1 MEKYYYRNKII
12 LFLYILTSIS
22 INIINY
28 FNYGFGLMIIT
39 HLSVVIPAFIL
50 SSLFIYKKILI
61 KTTTYLLLGDALVL
75 LYSTNIV
82 FPSIENII
90 FIFLIL
96 ICTILYY
103 DVKLTITINIIG
115 TILIAISMFLY
126 GPLMIENYRISN
138 TILFVLTL
146 VALTIVSTIHIRQT
160 NRLTRE
166 LTEKEKEANEGKK
179 ITELALSDLKNN
191 AVSLNDFSNKLNFEM
206 NITNDMTVSIYSNF
220 EEIEKSLQEMIFSI
234 FSTNIETNEMVN
246 ELLKVKDISYEF
258 KTSSYLSKKSVLDGK
273 NNIEELLTTINDLKE
288 NIKENNQLSEN
299 LILSFGE
306 IEMII
311 ASIEAITKQTNLL
324 ALNASIEAARAG
336 EHGRGFMVV
345 AEEVKKLA
353 LQSSYSAKEISKILI
368 NIKEQADKT
377 NKSTKRSEFQI
388 NASKDIF
395 ESVKNAFQIIENN
408 SELVLKKSDE
418 ATFMVENA
426 ANKSNNISLLIKQIS
441 NLSEEKKK
449 NIDDISYSFEL
460 MLDKYKK
467 IIDDFDNIQI
477 QHKNLYK

>member
-1 MEKYYYRNKII
+1 
-12 LFLYILTSIS
+12 
-22 INIINY
+22 
-28 FNYGFGLMIIT
+28 
-39 HLSVVIPAFIL
+39 
-50 SSLFIYKKILI
+50 
-61 KTTTYLLLGDALVL
+61 
-75 LYSTNIV
+75 
-82 FPSIENII
+82 
-90 FIFLIL
+90 
-96 ICTILYY
+96 
-103 DVKLTITINIIG
+103 
-115 TILIAISMFLY
+115 
-126 GPLMIENYRISN
+126 
-138 TILFVLTL
+138 
-146 VALTIVSTIHIRQT
+146 
-160 NRLTRE
+160 
-166 LTEKEKEANEGKK
+166 
-179 ITELALSDLKNN
+179 
-191 AVSLNDFSNKLNFEM
+191 
-206 NITNDMTVSIYSNF
+206 
-220 EEIEKSLQEMIFSI
+220 
-234 FSTNIETNEMVN
+234 MVN